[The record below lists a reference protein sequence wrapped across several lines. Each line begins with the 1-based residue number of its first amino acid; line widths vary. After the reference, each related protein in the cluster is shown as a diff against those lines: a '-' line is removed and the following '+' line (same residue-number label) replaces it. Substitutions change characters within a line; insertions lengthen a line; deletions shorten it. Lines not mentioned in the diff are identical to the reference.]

1 MNSGDKIKLNFS
13 FTSSRLRAALVWPLL
28 VILELI
34 HLKVGRFY
42 LNFLPL
48 FLGYFESRLCSSLF
62 LYTQQVDLAFQ
73 TEEIPLDVPVLF
85 LIH

>member
-34 HLKVGRFY
+34 HLKVGRSY
-42 LNFLPL
+42 LNFLSS
-48 FLGYFESRLCSSLF
+48 FLGYLIESRLCSLF
-62 LYTQQVDLAFQ
+62 FYTQQVDLAFQ